1 MMDLSKFPMDK
12 QSCALIYES
21 FNYNNFEVQ
30 MRWSTA
36 VPDAVY
42 RLKEIRL
49 PDFDLVG
56 IESWHVAQVR
66 QQVKAAIDP
75 SLSDVPR
82 RYVGRASCEVD
93 I

>member
-21 FNYNNFEVQ
+21 FNYNNYEVQ

-36 VPDAVY
+36 VPEAVY
-42 RLKEIRL
+42 RLKDIRL
-49 PDFDLVG
+49 PDFDLVD

-66 QQVKAAIDP
+66 Q
-75 SLSDVPR
+75 
-82 RYVGRASCEVD
+82 RAHQEED
-93 I
+93 